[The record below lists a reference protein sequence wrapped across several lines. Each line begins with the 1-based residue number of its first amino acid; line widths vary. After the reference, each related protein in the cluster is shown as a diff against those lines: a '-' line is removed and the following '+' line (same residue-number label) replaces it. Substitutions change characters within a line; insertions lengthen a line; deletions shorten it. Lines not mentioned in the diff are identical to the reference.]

1 MKLSVFLLS
10 TCQLEKYRIMNVLDK
25 EQRLKE
31 LLENNIKNEK
41 IGTVIAITGSWGIGK
56 TFFWRNFLD
65 KQLSDERI
73 YKKDNVFNRKY
84 AYVSLFGLESLSD
97 LRTQIYSCI
106 ESYHSSIEIPKWIK
120 SLPTIFKDTRITQLG
135 INAPVKLID
144 SLMFAQV
151 KDAIICFDDFE
162 RMSDKLDTKDVM
174 GLANYLKLEKNCQVI
189 LILDEDKTETEN
201 KNKYGDYKEKLVDE
215 TIILNSVEPLIREN
229 TKGID
234 EQLINLMIDFAEKL
248 EIHNFRFFQKVI
260 KLYRDFRKLL
270 PEVVA
275 DSTKEIILIRIL
287 QGHLIH
293 DFSQLEYGWD
303 DCQYYTEQKRKDWS
317 DRKRKTYEDLSNI
330 SDSFVKDD
338 LWLIEFKK
346 WFDQKEDFSKESII
360 ELAQSELI
368 SDKNNKLRDKLSAL
382 FDERDNYQA
391 SDDFID
397 RLFFLACQCIGVS
410 SLLDLRAC
418 ISTLEDFEELG
429 EAQLLETKVELWITE
444 KLSKNRS
451 AFKGSGL
458 FGSHGFEDFIQTF
471 LKQNPDLDLP
481 LLKDAIY
488 NKYINQY
495 SEQDIKC
502 IINTDK
508 NSLYQFIFKEFP
520 KDNRFLNT
528 RVHNLVS
535 SLPRVQK
542 DFLIEILNER
552 AQNSTFQKKYANYL
566 ISKLIDEKK
575 ES

>member
-1 MKLSVFLLS
+1 M
-10 TCQLEKYRIMNVLDK
+10 
-25 EQRLKE
+25 
-31 LLENNIKNEK
+31 
-41 IGTVIAITGSWGIGK
+41 
-56 TFFWRNFLD
+56 
-65 KQLSDERI
+65 
-73 YKKDNVFNRKY
+73 
-84 AYVSLFGLESLSD
+84 
-97 LRTQIYSCI
+97 
-106 ESYHSSIEIPKWIK
+106 
-120 SLPTIFKDTRITQLG
+120 
-135 INAPVKLID
+135 
-144 SLMFAQV
+144 
-151 KDAIICFDDFE
+151 
-162 RMSDKLDTKDVM
+162 
-174 GLANYLKLEKNCQVI
+174 
-189 LILDEDKTETEN
+189 
-201 KNKYGDYKEKLVDE
+201 
-215 TIILNSVEPLIREN
+215 
-229 TKGID
+229 
-234 EQLINLMIDFAEKL
+234 
-248 EIHNFRFFQKVI
+248 I

>member
-1 MKLSVFLLS
+1 M
-10 TCQLEKYRIMNVLDK
+10 
-25 EQRLKE
+25 
-31 LLENNIKNEK
+31 
-41 IGTVIAITGSWGIGK
+41 
-56 TFFWRNFLD
+56 
-65 KQLSDERI
+65 
-73 YKKDNVFNRKY
+73 
-84 AYVSLFGLESLSD
+84 
-97 LRTQIYSCI
+97 
-106 ESYHSSIEIPKWIK
+106 
-120 SLPTIFKDTRITQLG
+120 
-135 INAPVKLID
+135 
-144 SLMFAQV
+144 
-151 KDAIICFDDFE
+151 
-162 RMSDKLDTKDVM
+162 
-174 GLANYLKLEKNCQVI
+174 
-189 LILDEDKTETEN
+189 
-201 KNKYGDYKEKLVDE
+201 
-215 TIILNSVEPLIREN
+215 
-229 TKGID
+229 
-234 EQLINLMIDFAEKL
+234 
-248 EIHNFRFFQKVI
+248 
-260 KLYRDFRKLL
+260 
-270 PEVVA
+270 
-275 DSTKEIILIRIL
+275 
-287 QGHLIH
+287 
-293 DFSQLEYGWD
+293 
-303 DCQYYTEQKRKDWS
+303 
-317 DRKRKTYEDLSNI
+317 
-330 SDSFVKDD
+330 
-338 LWLIEFKK
+338 IEFKK